1 MLQTKLASD
10 QQVVALA
17 QQVEGLQSENIT
29 AQQAALLVLEQQLD
43 QSVGA
48 LREALLNEAKAR
60 REGTHSTA
68 QQVEQLGRE
77 IDRKW
82 IAGDTALEEETDMK
96 IKLCQA
102 TFENMF
108 NELSGKTS
116 TQQQV
121 VEEALG
127 RLGEAV
133 QELGLQIDE
142 AASGA
147 AQALEENIETLRQQT
162 YSALEIVQKQAAS
175 AASNAASNQKS
186 GHEKLQLAIDT
197 TEQSLAESLNVQLS
211 ALSQSTELKVEAV
224 TEQLLQSERR
234 LTTQVNK
241 KV

>member
-17 QQVEGLQSENIT
+17 QQVEGSQSENVT

-68 QQVEQLGRE
+68 QQLEQLGRE
-77 IDRKW
+77 IDRKL

-96 IKLCQA
+96 IKLCQV

-108 NELSGKTS
+108 NELSGTTS

-121 VEEALG
+121 G
-127 RLGEAV
+127 
-133 QELGLQIDE
+133 
-142 AASGA
+142 
-147 AQALEENIETLRQQT
+147 
-162 YSALEIVQKQAAS
+162 K
-175 AASNAASNQKS
+175 
-186 GHEKLQLAIDT
+186 
-197 TEQSLAESLNVQLS
+197 
-211 ALSQSTELKVEAV
+211 
-224 TEQLLQSERR
+224 
-234 LTTQVNK
+234 
-241 KV
+241 